1 MSRFSEVL
9 LRMDTPDPRTVDR
22 LSAHRIDAV
31 STTVIL
37 GGKKSTESTQVLCYI
52 YTGNHATD

>member
-52 YTGNHATD
+52 YTCN